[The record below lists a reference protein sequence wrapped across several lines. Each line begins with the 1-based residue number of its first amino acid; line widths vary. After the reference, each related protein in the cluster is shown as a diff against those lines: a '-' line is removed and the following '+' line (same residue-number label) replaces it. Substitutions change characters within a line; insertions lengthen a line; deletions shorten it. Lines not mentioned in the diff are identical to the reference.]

1 MARPCKTGLDF
12 FSFDCV
18 LDDKLR
24 LIEAEFG
31 SKGFTVVVKLWQ
43 KIYRDKGYYCEW
55 NDDLMLLFATDEV
68 TDCGVNLVNEIV
80 LACIRRHIFSKEL
93 YEKYHILTSRGIQKR
108 YAMATA
114 ERKRVDWKKEYL
126 LIDVPKNSVISADNS
141 INPPNNSINPPN
153 NPQSKGKESKRKK
166 SRGNNIV
173 PSEISSAFSAF
184 VEMRKK
190 IKKPLTDYAI
200 ELSIKKLEGFAPG
213 DYPTQIAILNQ
224 SIEHCWQGLFPL
236 KEDSNGIHNRDVKQ
250 NESPGKHTGTY
261 I

>member
-31 SKGFTVVVKLWQ
+31 SKGFTVVVKLWSN
-43 KIYRDKGYYCEW
+43 IYRDKGYYCEW

-68 TDCGVNLVNEIV
+68 TDCGVNLVKEIV
-80 LACIRRHIFSKEL
+80 FACIRRNIFSKEL

-126 LIDVPKNSVISADNS
+126 LIDIPKNSVISADNS

-166 SRGNNIV
+166 SKGNNIV
-173 PSEISSAFSAF
+173 PSEISNAFSAF
-184 VEMRKK
+184 VEMRKR

-200 ELSIKKLEGFAPG
+200 ELSIKKLESIAPG

-236 KEDSNGIHNRDVKQ
+236 KEGSNGIYNRDVKQ
-250 NESPGKHTGTY
+250 NESAGKHTGTY

>member
-31 SKGFTVVVKLWQ
+31 SKGFTVVVKLWS

-68 TDCGVNLVNEIV
+68 TDCGVNLVKEIV
-80 LACIRRHIFSKEL
+80 FACIRRNIFSKEL

-126 LIDVPKNSVISADNS
+126 LIDIPKNSVISADNS

-153 NPQSKGKESKRKK
+153 NLQSKGKESKRKK
-166 SRGNNIV
+166 SKGNNIV
-173 PSEISSAFSAF
+173 PSEISNAFSAF
-184 VEMRKK
+184 VEMRKR

-200 ELSIKKLEGFAPG
+200 ELSIKKLESIAPG

-236 KEDSNGIHNRDVKQ
+236 KEGSNGIYNRDVKQ
-250 NESPGKHTGTY
+250 NESAGKHTGTY

>member
-31 SKGFTVVVKLWQ
+31 SKGFTVVVKLWS

-68 TDCGVNLVNEIV
+68 TDCGVNLVKEIV
-80 LACIRRHIFSKEL
+80 FACIRRNIFSKEL

-126 LIDVPKNSVISADNS
+126 LIDIPKNSVISAD
-141 INPPNNSINPPN
+141 NSINPPN

-166 SRGNNIV
+166 SKGNNIV
-173 PSEISSAFSAF
+173 PSEISNAFSAF
-184 VEMRKK
+184 VEMRKR

-200 ELSIKKLEGFAPG
+200 ELSIKKLESIAPG

-236 KEDSNGIHNRDVKQ
+236 KEGSNGIYNRDVKQ
-250 NESPGKHTGTY
+250 NESAGKHTGTY

>member
-114 ERKRVDWKKEYL
+114 ERKRVEWKKEYL
-126 LIDVPKNSVISADNS
+126 LIDVPKNSVISANNS

-153 NPQSKGKESKRKK
+153 NSINPPNNQQSKVKESKGKERKR
-166 SRGNNIV
+166 NNIV
-173 PSEISSAFSAF
+173 PSEISDAFSAF

-200 ELSIKKLEGFAPG
+200 ELSIKKLERLAPG
-213 DYPTQIAILNQ
+213 NYPTQIAILNQ

-236 KEDSNGIHNRDVKQ
+236 KEGSNGIHNRDVKQ
-250 NESPGKHTGTY
+250 IYDNT
-261 I
+261 

>member
-126 LIDVPKNSVISADNS
+126 LIDIPKNSVISADNS
-141 INPPNNSINPPN
+141 INPPNN
-153 NPQSKGKESKRKK
+153 PQSKVKESKRKK
-166 SRGNNIV
+166 SKGNNIV
-173 PSEISSAFSAF
+173 PSEISDAFSAF